1 MRDMFKPSMAELG
14 VCMYQLE
21 NLVQEQ
27 FPELHVHFQS
37 QGFQTSMYASRWFLT
52 LFTVTLNLSISCR
65 VMDIFLSE
73 GMEFIFKM
81 ALAMLVIGKESL
93 LSLDMEA
100 MLKVNIQSSNEMK
113 IESCLILRHS
123 AFHSSSKKICPNA
136 CKMIQR
142 ICSTLRS
149 PSKSTQRK

>member
-21 NLVQEQ
+21 NLVQEH

-100 MLKVNIQSSNEMK
+100 MLKVNNTDLSIFCSEINPK
-113 IESCLILRHS
+113 SCSVLPKRFTRTC
-123 AFHSSSKKICPNA
+123 AE
-136 CKMIQR
+136 
-142 ICSTLRS
+142 
-149 PSKSTQRK
+149 